1 MGERL
6 KNTPKKERPEIF
18 SGLSKNLLKKIT

>member
-6 KNTPKKERPEIF
+6 KNTPKKERPEKI